1 MGRWLLSA
9 VAGAAS
15 VLVFTLS
22 GHADDAKTIQ
32 PCTLDPG
39 PVRTVARI
47 LDGETLTLD
56 DGIVVRLI
64 GALAARARDA
74 GAAPGA
80 WPPESEAVK
89 ALSDLVLGKKVK
101 LAFGGRH
108 KDRYGRYLAQVFLE
122 DGGVDEWV
130 QGALLAG
137 GHARVYGL
145 PGSFACS
152 RELLAH
158 EAEARRNHLGL
169 WSNDVYRTKPANS
182 PAALMRLRGKYQRVI
197 GSVASIGHTKSAT
210 YLNFGT
216 DYRSD
221 FTARIGKNVLAAN
234 PDLART
240 LDGLTAKTVIVRGWI
255 DRRNGPLIDVA
266 DPAQIEV
273 IDKENEPSA
282 VSERS
287 TPGEAQPARAP
298 ADASPDSGASKD
310 LRPAPPEGAEPG
322 AVNL

>member
-1 MGRWLLSA
+1 M
-9 VAGAAS
+9 
-15 VLVFTLS
+15 
-22 GHADDAKTIQ
+22 
-32 PCTLDPG
+32 
-39 PVRTVARI
+39 
-47 LDGETLTLD
+47 
-56 DGIVVRLI
+56 
-64 GALAARARDA
+64 
-74 GAAPGA
+74 
-80 WPPESEAVK
+80 
-89 ALSDLVLGKKVK
+89 K

-145 PGSFACS
+145 PESFACS

-182 PAALMRLRGKYQRVI
+182 PAALMTLRGKYQRVI

-221 FTARIGKNVLAAN
+221 FTGAHREKRPRGQSRLGAHARRSDGKDRDCPWLDRPAK
-234 PDLART
+234 RT
-240 LDGLTAKTVIVRGWI
+240 T
-255 DRRNGPLIDVA
+255 DRRRRSVA
-266 DPAQIEV
+266 D
-273 IDKENEPSA
+273 
-282 VSERS
+282 
-287 TPGEAQPARAP
+287 
-298 ADASPDSGASKD
+298 
-310 LRPAPPEGAEPG
+310 
-322 AVNL
+322 